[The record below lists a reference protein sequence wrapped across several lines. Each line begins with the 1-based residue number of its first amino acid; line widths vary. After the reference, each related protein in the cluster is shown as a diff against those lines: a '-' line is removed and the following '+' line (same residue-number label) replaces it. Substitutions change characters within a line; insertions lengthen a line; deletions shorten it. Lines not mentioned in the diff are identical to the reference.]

1 MFNFLLR
8 AKRME
13 FNLNQNWSVMMSL
26 KAHSREI
33 SERNYKSFKYSI
45 RTLFSV
51 REVFFISN
59 ILQFEMVHFIGQLQ
73 YYIHFEIIESSWQ
86 VFSEK
91 VKRHFILLKV
101 SLQL

>member
-1 MFNFLLR
+1 
-8 AKRME
+8 ME

-33 SERNYKSFKYSI
+33 SERKSSTNPSNI
-45 RTLFSV
+45 RALFYSV

-91 VKRHFILLKV
+91 VIPYY
-101 SLQL
+101 